1 MERFKAS
8 GEEEDHGG
16 RWNRMKTEK
25 RKEKEVPHWMELENN
40 LVSEEE

>member
-8 GEEEDHGG
+8 ERKKIMGGG
-16 RWNRMKTEK
+16 RSRMKTEK
-25 RKEKEVPHWMELENN
+25 RKEKDVPHWRELENN